1 MRNHRF
7 CWVFAM
13 RNHRA
18 TIGKSVVAR
27 QSATKRN
34 RDETTVQPRATVEAV
49 AGLGTKR
56 NHLARI

>member
-1 MRNHRF
+1 
-7 CWVFAM
+7 M

-18 TIGKSVVAR
+18 IIAKSMVPR
-27 QSATKRN
+27 QSVTMRN
-34 RDETTVQPRATVEAV
+34 RDETAVQPRATVEAV